1 MLTLWRC
8 LLTLVVVLV
17 DPVELLVDPG
27 AGSPSLLLTSLLVVE
42 WKVHVIK
49 RSAESRT
56 MA

>member
-1 MLTLWRC
+1 MLTLGE
-8 LLTLVVVLV
+8 VLV

-27 AGSPSLLLTSLLVVE
+27 ARSPSLLLTSLLVVE